1 MKTRVVPALT
11 LAAGLAAVYV
21 LVVVAAAAVG
31 SFAVKAEPLLL
42 TSSQMEAVTAGLTI
56 NVSPQTNVNAGDV
69 AFQQQLNVTSQVAAA
84 VAVPVVACG
93 VCSGKIPAA
102 NAAAAAANANLTGQI
117 QGSRNAAF

>member
-1 MKTRVVPALT
+1 MAMKTKVISALT

-56 NVSPQTNVNAGDV
+56 NVSPQTDVNAGNV
-69 AFQQQLNVTSQVAAA
+69 AFVQQLNVTNQVATAVAAA
-84 VAVPVVACG
+84 AGAVAT
-93 VCSGKIPAA
+93 AA
-102 NAAAAAANANLTGQI
+102 NASLSGLGIVPQ
-117 QGSRNAAF
+117 